1 MIRHPTLLPFLL
13 AGLLGLAGQALAAGR
28 CDFMP
33 EKPKPAWVG
42 FDRDFSRLE
51 GDHYEGVG
59 FGERGGQSASEQIK
73 ASRQAAIE
81 SLVTSIQVNVKTS
94 LVQESSRRESGGV
107 AVAESSLKSVT
118 EATATLSLKNMQTAD
133 VWLDRESCVVW
144 TLLRVSRAV
153 VEASR
158 REQYALAL
166 LDLLK
171 QQIKLA
177 DDPASP
183 PERRAGAYR
192 QAQTLIGSIEFAA
205 LSDAPPRSFFD
216 QQLARLGSAVGE
228 ASEAD
233 VSLRT
238 AVRDADRLLEQARQE
253 IDAAKR
259 AQVQREAAR
268 RLLALA
274 EKYPLGVDG
283 VFKPSEV
290 SLRLGLLE
298 RERGNFCAAQAYLQR
313 AIAGGSETDRARAQ
327 AALADG
333 SCDAKQQLEE
343 AWRKTFGNKKIALV
357 CSTQLGTAV
366 NSWTKACDVFG
377 AQIRNYG
384 GTVVPQGLKK
394 LPTPLADAGTQDPL
408 TRYIEP
414 AGQDGTLLVLAQGR
428 LNRRQGENSAFGGQ
442 DYQYSGQLAAFFIA
456 DDKLV
461 FSDNFQAT
469 SGWNPVSEQMTME
482 VLALNLFN
490 RWKGKFSDYVKQ

>member
-1 MIRHPTLLPFLL
+1 MRYPTILPLLL
-13 AGLLGLAGQALAAGR
+13 AALLGLAGQAFAAGR
-28 CDFMP
+28 CEFMP

-42 FDRDFSRLE
+42 FDRDFSRIE
-51 GDHYEGVG
+51 GDYYEGVG
-59 FGERGGQSASEQIK
+59 FGERGEQSASEQIK

-118 EATATLSLKNMQTAD
+118 EATATISLKNMQTAD

-153 VEASR
+153 VDASR
-158 REQYALAL
+158 REQYSLAL

-171 QQIKLA
+171 QQIKVAEDL
-177 DDPASP
+177 SLP
-183 PERRAGAYR
+183 PERRSGAYR

-205 LSDAPPRSFFD
+205 LSDAPPRSYFD
-216 QQLARLGSAVGE
+216 EQLSRLGSVIGE
-228 ASEAD
+228 ASEANI
-233 VSLRT
+233 SLRT

-259 AQVQREAAR
+259 AQIQRDASQ

-274 EKYPLGVDG
+274 EKYPLGVEG
-283 VFKPSEV
+283 VFRPSEV
-290 SLRLGLLE
+290 NLRLGLLE

-313 AIAGGSETDRARAQ
+313 VLAGGAEADRAKAQ
-327 AALADG
+327 GALAE
-333 SCDAKQQLEE
+333 STCDARQQLEE
-343 AWRKTFGNKKIALV
+343 AWRKAFGNKKIALI
-357 CSTQLGTAV
+357 CSTQLGTTV
-366 NSWTKACDVFG
+366 SSWTKACDVFG

-394 LPTPLADAGTQDPL
+394 LPAPLSDAGTLDPL
-408 TRYIEP
+408 TRYIER

-428 LNRRQGENSAFGGQ
+428 LNRRKGENNAFGGQ
-442 DYQYSGQLAAFFIA
+442 DYQYSGQLAAFFVT

-482 VLALNLFN
+482 VVALNLFN